1 MHVLVGV
8 ASDADIPTPRLQG
21 DDNQLLA
28 SEIISA
34 DDDLSAVANFA

>member
-1 MHVLVGV
+1 MLVGV
-8 ASDADIPTPRLQG
+8 ASDVDTPTPHIQG

-34 DDDLSAVANFA
+34 NDDLSVVSNLI